1 MTLPIMA
8 WPGETEAWDIL
19 SGLNPEDVM
28 VNAKALFNSR
38 DSTYE
43 LTCLG
48 QDISISLMDRNVYG
62 ATALGKLLINE
73 LSDYSRLSILK
84 YLIHS
89 TDLPPSGQLMRPSD
103 LPGGDIFIRGT
114 HVLPLDKVAECFENN
129 INEFIGIG
137 KSLGGTQLDYGDMSI
152 KMLPLPRVPVIII
165 VWSGDEEFPSKAS
178 LLIDSSCISQIPT
191 DIIWSTAM
199 MTIKMMIKI
208 GEYNSME

>member
-114 HVLPLDKVAECFENN
+114 HVLPLDNVAEYFENN
-129 INEFIGIG
+129 IYEFIGIG